1 MGNKTGMLP
10 ANGHRIQGRSS
21 EDFLDAKEIINS
33 LNLKGNEIFMDAG
46 CGDGHVAI
54 EAVDIL
60 SNEAL
65 IYAVDVFEP
74 SIQDLEKFVEKE
86 KITNLIPLLSDIS
99 KHIDV
104 DDDVIDVCLMINVFH
119 GFKARRNMDE
129 AVEELKR
136 IIKPITGRIVIMD
149 YKKHEAKHGP
159 PYPIRSSPEELEEL
173 FNKHGLNLVSLDND
187 VGEDIEQG
195 KSHYLMMFS
204 KS

>member
-1 MGNKTGMLP
+1 MGNNTGMLP

-33 LNLKGNEIFMDAG
+33 LNLSGNEVFMDAG

-54 EAVDIL
+54 EAADIL

-74 SIQDLEKFVEKE
+74 SIQDLENFVEKE
-86 KITNLIPLLSDIS
+86 NISNLIPLVSDIAE
-99 KHIDV
+99 HIDV
-104 DDDVIDVCLMINVFH
+104 DDDTVDVCLMVNVFH

-129 AVEELKR
+129 AIEELKR
-136 IIKPITGRIVIMD
+136 IIKPSTGKIVIMD
-149 YKKHEAKHGP
+149 YKKQEAKHGP
-159 PYPIRSSPEELEEL
+159 PFPVRSSPEELEEI
-173 FNKHGLNLVSLDND
+173 FNKHGLKMISVDNE

-195 KSHYLMMFS
+195 KSHYLLIFS
-204 KS
+204 KD